1 MQQVRYEPKATNP
14 QVIETKGPSKDI
26 FDCQETEGYRDAEK
40 EFKESLREKRELLEK
55 EKQASIEID
64 NLTISNFK

>member
-26 FDCQETEGYRDAEK
+26 FDSLESEEDRDAEK
-40 EFKESLREKRELLEK
+40 GCKESLRERKRAPGER
-55 EKQASIEID
+55 EIGLNRD
-64 NLTISNFK
+64 